1 MHLCAMALK
10 ITCILTSK
18 FYNKNVIKYLAKDG
32 DFRHSENFSKN
43 FECTNL
49 KGETNPEG
57 SLCSDFVYTSSCSR
71 LQMSPPS
78 QFHLSNLLLLTL
90 AEKSVNDKILLPLWT
105 FITSNSKFHTNMAS
119 NVLSQSG
126 LYSSALLLGLT
137 RGDSID
143 CLSALVKVIGHH
155 FDWYSEINTCLYNL
169 SEEFLMEALIY
180 APLVSTD
187 YFFEIQ
193 SKVDELQYCVLKR
206 LEAQLDPFSPK
217 FRPVISLS
225 PGVENNEIDIGRSLV
240 ETYLAVIIQL
250 YTRTST
256 ESIHNALK
264 TFELTYE
271 EHQIPEVKFEKSFSA
286 GCSNAFCI
294 IDNVAYGWGSNGINL
309 LYNTSDTNES
319 PLIRK
324 MEFFTD
330 LNIKVYS
337 AKCGRQHILFL
348 TNNGLYSIGS
358 NRLGQLG
365 IGDVAENAL
374 QPMLL
379 TTFDNKHITHFE
391 CGQYHNAVV
400 ANGQLY
406 TWGWGVFGQLG
417 LGEIEN
423 LFTPQIVSFFDDKR
437 ISQMALGH
445 NHTMVLCVDRNEF
458 TSLYVFGSNH
468 FGQLGINDPSV
479 ENLVTKSLVPVR
491 LYLPNNADMSVRMI
505 NTKFF
510 SNLVVDRKNYLYTWG
525 TSPHALRMITQAKRR
540 TNVKQKLE
548 ESLRREIA
556 RRTKDEGEN
565 EEVPPPEME
574 KEVEMVDMKKE
585 EEVPQDQNKTET
597 VNIAMQE
604 PNYYMHPRIVD
615 TIYVTGD
622 IKEVSIFLLTKSLTG
637 FVVLCGFRW
646 GVFC

>member
-1 MHLCAMALK
+1 MALK
-10 ITCILTSK
+10 ITSILKSK
-18 FYNKNVIKYLAKDG
+18 FHNKSLIKYLAVDG
-32 DFRHSENFSKN
+32 NLRHSENFSKN
-43 FECTNL
+43 FESTNI
-49 KGETNPEG
+49 KCGTNPDG
-57 SLCSDFVYTSSCSR
+57 TLCSDFVYTSNSSR
-71 LQMSPPS
+71 LQMSAPS

-90 AEKSVNDKILLPLWT
+90 AEKCVNDKKLLPLWT
-105 FITSNSKFHTNMAS
+105 FITSNGKFHTNMAS

-126 LYSSALLLGLT
+126 LFSSALLLALT

-155 FDWYSEINTCLYNL
+155 FDWYSEMNTCLYNL

-180 APLVSTD
+180 SPLVSTD
-187 YFFEIQ
+187 YFLEIQ
-193 SKVDELQYCVLKR
+193 SKISELQHSVLKR
-206 LEAQLDPFSPK
+206 LEIQLDPFSPK

-240 ETYLAVIIQL
+240 ETYLAVIIRL
-250 YTRTST
+250 YNCSNSD
-256 ESIHNALK
+256 SISNALK

-271 EHQIPEVKFEKSFSA
+271 EHQIPEVKFDKSFSA
-286 GCSNAFCI
+286 GCSNAFCV
-294 IDNVAYGWGSNGINL
+294 IDNVAYGWGTNGINFS
-309 LYNTSDTNES
+309 YSTSEGNES
-319 PLIRK
+319 TLIRK
-324 MEFFTD
+324 MDFFTD

-358 NRLGQLG
+358 NKLGQLG

-379 TTFDNKHITHFE
+379 TRLDNKHITHFE

-417 LGEIEN
+417 HGTIEN
-423 LFTPQIVSFFDDKR
+423 HFTPKIVKFFDDKK
-437 ISQMALGH
+437 ILQIALGH
-445 NHTMVLCVDRNEF
+445 NHTMVLCVDKSES

-468 FGQLGINDPSV
+468 FGQLGLNDPFG
-479 ENLVTKSLVPVR
+479 ENLVTKSLVPTR
-491 LYLPNNADMSVRMI
+491 LYLPSNADCSIRMI

-510 SNLVVDRKNYLYTWG
+510 SNLVVDKKNNLYTWG
-525 TSPHALRMITQAKRR
+525 TSPHALRMMTQAKRR

-548 ESLRREIA
+548 ESLRKQIA
-556 RRTKDEGEN
+556 RRIKDDSEN
-565 EEVPPPEME
+565 EEVPPPETE
-574 KEVEMVDMKKE
+574 EGFEMIDMKKE
-585 EEVPQDQNKTET
+585 EEVPQDQSKPESMST
-597 VNIAMQE
+597 ALQE
-604 PNYYMHPRIVD
+604 PNYYMLPRIVD

-622 IKEVSIFLLTKSLTG
+622 IKEVSFL
-637 FVVLCGFRW
+637 
-646 GVFC
+646 